1 MSRFEALCRAIL
13 EAGLDGIEAL
23 PKRFTTLPVD
33 AARVKAY
40 IVQHVA
46 D

>member
-1 MSRFEALCRAIL
+1 LRPAAL
-13 EAGLDGIEAL
+13 EGIEAL

-40 IVQHVA
+40 IEQHCA
-46 D
+46 A